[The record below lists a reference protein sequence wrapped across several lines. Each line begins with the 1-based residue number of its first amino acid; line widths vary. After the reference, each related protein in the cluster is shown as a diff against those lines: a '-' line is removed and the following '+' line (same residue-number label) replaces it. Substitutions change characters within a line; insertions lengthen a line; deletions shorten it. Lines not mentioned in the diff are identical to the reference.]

1 MASKFNATF
10 RLATAAVADELGLV
24 LFSTKRQ
31 IENGTLEFYD
41 PHTDVKYAIYES
53 GYIRRFIRKS
63 VRGMQLEHVW
73 NVWTGYQ
80 LNPQQNAFGRNE
92 RILIDNPNEQLGI
105 MVRAIVNY
113 RKNK

>member
-10 RLATAAVADELGLV
+10 RLATASVAEELGLV

-41 PHTDVKYAIYES
+41 PQTDVKYAIYES
-53 GYIRRFIRKS
+53 GYIRRFIRKT
-63 VRGMQLEHVW
+63 VRGVAHGW
-73 NVWTGYQ
+73 NAWTGYQ

-113 RKNK
+113 RKNN